1 MTESRSALASRH
13 WRSAARAAP
22 LFSPSVGF
30 SSSLLFHLFF
40 FLTIFYCTCKAFRSL
55 ADCSALDSGSQLNFV
70 VSASEGKFLGY
81 GLDRNVFFL
90 QIAFPSLVPVVRHVF
105 SL

>member
-1 MTESRSALASRH
+1 MNEISIANVY
-13 WRSAARAAP
+13 
-22 LFSPSVGF
+22 SPSVGF
-30 SSSLLFHLFF
+30 SSSWIIP
-40 FLTIFYCTCKAFRSL
+40 FLCIFNCTCKASRSL

-105 SL
+105 AL